1 MPLLLRDKFNFNNT
15 EKTLISFLLGVLVS
29 GNFLLSV
36 SRDVVALPVDK
47 VISYIGFLHTGK
59 TYEVHVKLNC
69 YVSKELVSCHLF

>member
-1 MPLLLRDKFNFNNT
+1 MPLLLCDIFDLNNT

-29 GNFLLSV
+29 GNFFLSV
-36 SRDVVALPVDK
+36 SRDVVALLVDK
-47 VISYIGFLHTGK
+47 VISYISLRTGK